1 MKKGNRIALLLVM
14 QLNFLELALN
24 FFVNSV
30 SKRYQFTPRRS
41 AADLT
46 NVFWKDDCNL
56 QCGT

>member
-46 NVFWKDDCNL
+46 NVFC
-56 QCGT
+56 